1 LERPSYIY
9 ASALTRRQLAGRRR
23 RRQPTGALPTAF
35 ISALLAVSALAAFIA
50 HLFGA

>member
-9 ASALTRRQLAGRRR
+9 ASALSRRERAWRGR
-23 RRQPTGALPTAF
+23 RRQPAGTTTTL